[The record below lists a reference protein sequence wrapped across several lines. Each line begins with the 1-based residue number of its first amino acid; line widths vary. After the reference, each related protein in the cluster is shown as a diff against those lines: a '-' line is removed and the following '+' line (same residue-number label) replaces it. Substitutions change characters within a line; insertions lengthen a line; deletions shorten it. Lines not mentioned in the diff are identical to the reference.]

1 MFKLNIPN
9 FFSREIITHRISFHL
24 IFLSFL
30 MFTFVYS
37 FPKISSSNT
46 LPTKYFKNINEND
59 IENNADLYLLSTR
72 DGYLHALN
80 KDKEEIWKAY
90 LDQELMSSFTARIIN
105 KNLYLYPLNE
115 QIYIIENNKL
125 IRLDIFIKDLAK
137 KQYISLNDF
146 TLMGKIKTTIFK
158 IDLETGEIVQKIDED
173 SNIINT
179 SKKITIRQKN
189 RMRKTLTVVKVD
201 YILNCLELI
210 EGEKFWNATYS
221 DILIKKDNDNS
232 DNNFFIGNN
241 FLKKLING
249 YKNNNVQN
257 HEINYDNIITAYAY
271 FNDDN
276 FPNIKIYD
284 RSNKNEEYNEARKY
298 IDDYNKYK
306 YTLGFDSDNNSK
318 NYLPNNNEEEKDGK
332 YENKDNINNNENI
345 IMKYIMINKFLVMI
359 IIFLCSIL
367 FYIYHKY
374 IKNSNINNNKI
385 NNEQKNEEKI
395 LEKKEIIQNEI
406 DKKNNEK
413 DENIREED
421 DKQKSKML
429 NNDKNEKENTNITE
443 ESKDFMNEEE
453 KKEDEKEIENI
464 ISQINIINEK
474 NEISIQSKGS
484 LSKKLK
490 EKNTIKN
497 NIWDSDE
504 DEEGEDEENNN
515 EKSETKNK
523 KKSKSKSIKK
533 RTKSKSSKKNS
544 QSNIQN
550 NIWDD
555 DEEEDE
561 KEEEISIKNKKKK
574 KETLGNIINESKKE
588 KEKIKNKITRLDSDF
603 ENLEKIGEGGYG
615 LVLKGTHKIDKYIYA
630 IKIINISDF
639 KNMAQIDE
647 IVNEAN
653 KMSMIKD
660 KYIVNYNICWY
671 EDNLGTAEKFYEKK
685 DEDLLNSKTSS
696 SLLSNHDDITI
707 KSNNSTKLMKQKNN
721 MSNFRSIYCT
731 NYRDDSKLVN
741 NSILSMKYKKKFF
754 IILMEY
760 CDGQTLEDLIQHH
773 KKDNTPIDRHLIYTF
788 IRQILKG
795 LKVLHRNGIIH
806 SDIKPG
812 NIFLKKVGET
822 EQVKIGDFGMAMLKK
837 KGGKLK
843 SKDIKGYTPLYS
855 APEQMNVKGTYNEK
869 IDIYACGLILYELI
883 GCFTTNAE
891 KYRAFDDLRDFGK
904 IFDEIEKKYK
914 EESELIKL
922 MTKKDYD
929 DRPSA
934 EEILVNNVFK
944 ELGKIVN
951 K

>member
-1 MFKLNIPN
+1 MFKFNIPN
-9 FFSREIITHRISFHL
+9 FFSYEIITHRISFHF
-24 IFLSFL
+24 IFLCFL
-30 MFTFVYS
+30 IFTFVYS
-37 FPKISSSNT
+37 FPKISTSNT
-46 LPTKYFKNINEND
+46 LPTKYFKNMNENE
-59 IENNADLYLLSTR
+59 IENNAHLYLLSTR

-80 KDKEEIWKAY
+80 KDKEEIWKTY

-115 QIYIIENNKL
+115 QIYIIENSKL
-125 IRLDIFIKDLAK
+125 IRLDIYIKDLVK
-137 KQYISLNDF
+137 KQYISVNDF
-146 TLMGKIKTTIFK
+146 TLIGKIKTITFK
-158 IDLETGEIVQKIDED
+158 IDVETGEIVQKIDED
-173 SNIINT
+173 SNIINP
-179 SKKITIRQKN
+179 SKKITLRQKN
-189 RMRKTLTVVKVD
+189 RMRKILTVVRVD

-249 YKNNNVQN
+249 YKKNNIENY
-257 HEINYDNIITAYAY
+257 EINYDNIITAYAY

-276 FPNIKIYD
+276 LPNIKIYD
-284 RSNKNEEYNEARKY
+284 RSIKNEEYDEAKRY
-298 IDDYNKYK
+298 IDEYNKYK

-318 NYLPNNNEEEKDGK
+318 NYFPNGGEAEKNE
-332 YENKDNINNNENI
+332 NINNINNNENI
-345 IMKYIMINKFLVMI
+345 IMKYIMINKFLIMI

-385 NNEQKNEEKI
+385 NKEQKNEQNI
-395 LEKKEIIQNEI
+395 LDKKEITQNEI
-406 DKKNNEK
+406 EKKIIIEKEEKIK
-413 DENIREED
+413 DEEDNNNNKEINI
-421 DKQKSKML
+421 
-429 NNDKNEKENTNITE
+429 DKNEKENTNITE
-443 ESKDFMNEEE
+443 ESKDFMIEDD

-474 NEISIQSKGS
+474 KKISTHSRDNINK
-484 LSKKLK
+484 K
-490 EKNTIKN
+490 EKEKITIKN

-504 DEEGEDEENNN
+504 DEDEGEEELNK
-515 EKSETKNK
+515 EKSKIKNK
-523 KKSKSKSIKK
+523 KQSKSKSVKNK
-533 RTKSKSSKKNS
+533 TKLKSNKKNS

-555 DEEEDE
+555 DEEEEEDE
-561 KEEEISIKNKKKK
+561 KDEYITTKSK
-574 KETLGNIINESKKE
+574 KEKGETFENKINEPKKE
-588 KEKIKNKITRLDSDF
+588 KEKIKNKLTRLDTDF

-639 KNMAQIDE
+639 KNLAQIDE

-671 EDNLGTAEKFYEKK
+671 EDNLGTAEKFYEKS
-685 DEDLLNSKTSS
+685 DEDLLNSISSS
-696 SLLSNHDDITI
+696 SLLNNDDITI
-707 KSNNSTKLMKQKNN
+707 KSNNSTKLMKQENKMND
-721 MSNFRSIYCT
+721 FRSIYCT

-760 CDGQTLEDLIQHH
+760 CDGHTLEDLIQNH
-773 KKDNTPIDRHLIYTF
+773 KKDKTPIDRHLIYTYF
-788 IRQILKG
+788 RQILKG
-795 LKVLHRNGIIH
+795 LRVLHRNGIIH

-812 NIFLKKVGET
+812 NIFLKKVGEI

-837 KGGKLK
+837 KGGKLN

-883 GCFTTNAE
+883 GGFTTNAE
-891 KYRAFDDLRDFGK
+891 KYKAFDDLKDFGK

-929 DRPSA
+929 ERPSA
-934 EEILVNNVFK
+934 EEILVNKVFK

>member
-1 MFKLNIPN
+1 MFNFNIPN
-9 FFSREIITHRISFHL
+9 FFSREIITHRISFYY
-24 IFLSFL
+24 ISLSFL
-30 MFTFVYS
+30 IFTFIYS
-37 FPKISSSNT
+37 FPKISASNT

-59 IENNADLYLLSTR
+59 IENNADIYLLSTR

-115 QIYIIENNKL
+115 QIYVIENNKL
-125 IRLDIFIKDLAK
+125 IRLDIFIKDLVK

-146 TLMGKIKTTIFK
+146 TLMGKIKTTIYK
-158 IDLETGEIVQKIDED
+158 IDLETGEIVKKIDED

-189 RMRKTLTVVKVD
+189 RMRKTLTVVRVD

-232 DNNFFIGNN
+232 DNNFIIGNN

-249 YKNNNVQN
+249 YKNNNIQN

-271 FNDDN
+271 FNDEN

-284 RSNKNEEYNEARKY
+284 RSNKNEEYDEARKY

-306 YTLGFDSDNNSK
+306 YTLGFDSDNNSN
-318 NYLPNNNEEEKDGK
+318 NYNPIGNEEEKNER
-332 YENKDNINNNENI
+332 YENKDNINTNENI

-359 IIFLCSIL
+359 IILLCSIL

-385 NNEQKNEEKI
+385 NNEQKNEQNI
-395 LEKKEIIQNEI
+395 SEKKEIINNEI

-413 DENIREED
+413 DEKINEED
-421 DKQKSKML
+421 DIHNSKEL

-443 ESKDFMNEEE
+443 ESKDYMNEEE

-464 ISQINIINEK
+464 ISQINITNKKNETSIQSRDSLSKKINEK
-474 NEISIQSKGS
+474 NI
-484 LSKKLK
+484 
-490 EKNTIKN
+490 IKN
-497 NIWDSDE
+497 NIWDSD
-504 DEEGEDEENNN
+504 DDEDEENNN
-515 EKSETKNK
+515 EKSETINK
-523 KKSKSKSIKK
+523 KKSKSKSIKIT
-533 RTKSKSSKKNS
+533 TKSKSNKKNS

-561 KEEEISIKNKKKK
+561 KEEEITTKNKNKKD
-574 KETLGNIINESKKE
+574 ETLVNIINESKGKKE
-588 KEKIKNKITRLDSDF
+588 KEKKNKITRLDSDF

-639 KNMAQIDE
+639 KNIAQIDE

-696 SLLSNHDDITI
+696 LSNQDDITI

-731 NYRDDSKLVN
+731 NYRDDSKLIN

-760 CDGQTLEDLIQHH
+760 CDGHTLEDLIQNH
-773 KKDNTPIDRHLIYTF
+773 KKNKTPIDRHLIYTY

-795 LKVLHRNGIIH
+795 LKVLHRNGLIH

-822 EQVKIGDFGMAMLKK
+822 DQVKIGDFGMAMLKK
-837 KGGKLK
+837 KGGKLN

-855 APEQMNVKGTYNEK
+855 APEQMNAKGTYNEK
-869 IDIYACGLILYELI
+869 IDIYACGLIFYELI
-883 GCFTTNAE
+883 GGFTTNAE
-891 KYRAFDDLRDFGK
+891 KYRAFDDLKDFGT

-929 DRPSA
+929 ERPSA
-934 EEILVNNVFK
+934 EEILVSNVFK